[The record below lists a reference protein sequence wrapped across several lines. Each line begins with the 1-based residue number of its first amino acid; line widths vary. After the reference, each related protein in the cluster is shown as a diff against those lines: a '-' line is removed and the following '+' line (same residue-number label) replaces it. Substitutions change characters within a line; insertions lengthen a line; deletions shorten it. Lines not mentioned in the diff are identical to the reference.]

1 LAAAVLSTVAVR
13 LLERGVALAADEP
26 ELGGPSTAESDHDPQ
41 LERAMRRLLALER
54 AECASRYSVIDGRRL
69 HYLEAGSG
77 PPLLL
82 LHGASGGAA
91 NWYRLIGPLARRWR
105 VLAPDLPGFGF
116 SDPIEPVGLLGRQV
130 AELIARWLSTLG
142 IDLVDVVGTSFGG
155 IVALRLPDAFAVHR
169 IVAIDSVGLSRRL
182 PLLLRVGTLP
192 PLVHLAVRPTRRG
205 TRLLLRRVF
214 THMRL
219 EPEHEAALIDYLFFS
234 AIRGDVR
241 IMARAFV
248 RFAGLAGQRDVLS
261 TEQLSRLADRLLLV
275 WGERDEFLP
284 LYEAQRARALAGCQP
299 VRIIPGAGHSPNWEQ
314 PQLLFNV
321 ITGHLTN
328 E

>member
-1 LAAAVLSTVAVR
+1 MP
-13 LLERGVALAADEP
+13 ADEP
-26 ELGGPSTAESDHDPQ
+26 ELGAPLKAESDHDRQ
-41 LERAMRRLLALER
+41 LERAMHSLLALER

-82 LHGASGGAA
+82 LHGASGGGA

-116 SDPIEPVGLLGRQV
+116 SDPIEPVGLLGQQV
-130 AELIARWLSTLG
+130 AEFISRWLSTL
-142 IDLVDVVGTSFGG
+142 DVERADVVGTSFGG
-155 IVALRLPDAFAVHR
+155 IVALRLADVFDVRR

-182 PLLLRVGTLP
+182 PLLLRLGTLP
-192 PLVHLAVRPTRRG
+192 PLVQLAVRPTRRG

-214 THMRL
+214 TRGGL
-219 EPEHEAALIDYLFFS
+219 APEHEAALTDYLFLS
-234 AIRGDVR
+234 ANRGDMR

-248 RFAGLAGQRDVLS
+248 RFAGVAGQRDVLS
-261 TEQLSRLADRLLLV
+261 TDQLSRLADRLLLV

-284 LYEAQRARALAGCQP
+284 PAEAQRASALAGCQP

-314 PQLLFNV
+314 PQLLLNV

>member
-1 LAAAVLSTVAVR
+1 MLSTVAVR
-13 LLERGVALAADEP
+13 LLERRVALPADVP
-26 ELGGPSTAESDHDPQ
+26 ELGGPPTAKSDHDPP
-41 LERAMRRLLALER
+41 LERAMHRLLALEH
-54 AECASRYSVIDGRRL
+54 AGCASRQSVIDGRRL

-82 LHGASGGAA
+82 LHGASGGGA

-130 AELIARWLSTLG
+130 AEFIARWLSLLG
-142 IDLVDVVGTSFGG
+142 IDRVDVVGTSFGG
-155 IVALRLPDAFAVHR
+155 IVALRLPDVFDVRR
-169 IVAIDSVGLSRRL
+169 IVAVDSVGLSRRL
-182 PLLLRVGTLP
+182 PLLLRLGTLP

-205 TRLLLRRVF
+205 TRWLLRHVF
-214 THMRL
+214 TRIRL
-219 EPEHEAALIDYLFFS
+219 EPEHEAALTDYLFLS
-234 AIRGDVR
+234 AMRGDER
-241 IMARAFV
+241 IMARAFL
-248 RFAGLAGQRDVLS
+248 RFAGLAGQRDVLN
-261 TEQLSRLADRLLLV
+261 TDQLSRLADRLLLV
-275 WGERDEFLP
+275 WGERDECLP
-284 LYEAQRARALAGCQP
+284 LVEAQRARALAGCQP

-314 PQLLFNV
+314 PQLLLNV